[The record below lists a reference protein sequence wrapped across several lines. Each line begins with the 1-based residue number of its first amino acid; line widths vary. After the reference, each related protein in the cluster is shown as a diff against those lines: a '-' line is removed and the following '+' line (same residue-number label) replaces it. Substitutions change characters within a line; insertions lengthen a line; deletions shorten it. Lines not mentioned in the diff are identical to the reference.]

1 MTREELAHVLRAASQ
16 IAKDNEIVVLGS
28 QSILGSFAEDMLPE
42 EATLSVEADIAFV
55 NDPDETKSDLVD
67 GVIGEESSFHE
78 QYGSTDRACRSQT
91 AVLPA
96 GWEERVVPFRR
107 PDADPSQAVC
117 IDPHDLVISKLVAGR
132 EKDLTF
138 AAALVRCE
146 LVYEEVLHERADL
159 VDRPRAVQERVH
171 GFIRRCATEAK
182 ES

>member
-16 IAKDNEIVVLGS
+16 IAQDNEIVVLGS

-42 EATLSVEADIAFV
+42 EATLSVEADLAFV
-55 NDPDETKSDLVD
+55 NDPDGTKSDLVD

-78 QYGSTDRACRSQT
+78 MYGYYGQGVSIAT

-96 GWEERVVPFRR
+96 GWEDRVVPFRR
-107 PDADPSQAVC
+107 PDADPSQVVC
-117 IDPHDLVISKLVAGR
+117 IDP
-132 EKDLTF
+132 
-138 AAALVRCE
+138 
-146 LVYEEVLHERADL
+146 RADL

-171 GFIRRCATEAK
+171 GFIRRCATKAK